1 MASVLLTKSGSAG
14 DQTELLAK
22 GRGAGMG
29 ALEADEAASSF
40 LALEEAGAEREA
52 GGGGGAGR
60 RGGAACACRL
70 AGGCA
75 YGALLALVLLAL
87 AAAVLALALEAHRGA
102 RCSDLTRDLDA
113 LRRDVDALQSRAADH
128 DALRHDV
135 DDLKH
140 RVIQED
146 IFSRLRAFED
156 EVYQDEDGVG
166 ADGEGEDEDEDDG
179 DLPPEDEG
187 DLDYYPDS
195 EAVEEEE
202 EREGAGAGAGVAT
215 PGPEHRGRFHPQ
227 YEHLAHARPAAHPHK
242 KPGTEALNA
251 ARAAAEEA
259 AAEAAAASGQKAPPQ
274 PAPRHK
280 REIGA
285 ERPPVLEE
293 SYGVAPNASEGLRL
307 YETLVAGGTAP
318 APAHAPAPR
327 ANVIRS
333 PPWPARRAGKEHR
346 DTAAAATRRELGGG
360 AVGRPAAP
368 APAEVP
374 SVIQRQS
381 RVMQTPMP
389 AAPARPPRTHALPQ
403 PSRQQLYSTA
413 RASQVAPPP
422 ADAGRVVRVYQDQ
435 APAALRSGAAPRLK
449 KKSAAKKTLSGLRG
463 GEEAAG
469 AGRPTAHALRRRPVF
484 AAHYGGDASSYKL
497 GSTSH
502 FEGNGKLRHPTQVF
516 VDWSPASWMGQ
527 LNMDKKFNL
536 QDGAVTVADS
546 GLYFVYAQ
554 IHYLDRHDTNGF
566 SILVNNASALQC
578 TVTAGLTG
586 GGAEEPRSN
595 TCFTAGA
602 MYLGPGDQ
610 VSVREVGS
618 LRWTLFQPQKS
629 FFGLVKL
636 GHTARIT

>member
-1 MASVLLTKSGSAG
+1 MKLL
-14 DQTELLAK
+14 
-22 GRGAGMG
+22 M
-29 ALEADEAASSF
+29 SSN
-40 LALEEAGAEREA
+40 
-52 GGGGGAGR
+52 
-60 RGGAACACRL
+60 
-70 AGGCA
+70 
-75 YGALLALVLLAL
+75 
-87 AAAVLALALEAHRGA
+87 
-102 RCSDLTRDLDA
+102 
-113 LRRDVDALQSRAADH
+113 
-128 DALRHDV
+128 
-135 DDLKH
+135 
-140 RVIQED
+140 IQ
-146 IFSRLRAFED
+146 
-156 EVYQDEDGVG
+156 VYQDEDGVG
-166 ADGEGEDEDEDDG
+166 ADGEGEDEDDG

-202 EREGAGAGAGVAT
+202 EERAGADAAT

-227 YEHLAHARPAAHPHK
+227 YAHLAQARPGAHPHK

-274 PAPRHK
+274 PASRHK
-280 REIGA
+280 REIGV

-293 SYGVAPNASEGLRL
+293 SYGVAPNGSEGLRL
-307 YETLVAGGTAP
+307 YETL
-318 APAHAPAPR
+318 
-327 ANVIRS
+327 
-333 PPWPARRAGKEHR
+333 
-346 DTAAAATRRELGGG
+346 
-360 AVGRPAAP
+360 
-368 APAEVP
+368 
-374 SVIQRQS
+374 
-381 RVMQTPMP
+381 TPMP
-389 AAPARPPRTHALPQ
+389 AAPARPARTHALPQ
-403 PSRQQLYSTA
+403 PPRQQLFSTA
-413 RASQVAPPP
+413 RTSQVVPPP

-449 KKSAAKKTLSGLRG
+449 KKSAAKKTLGSLRD

-469 AGRPTAHALRRRPVF
+469 AGRSAHALRRRPVF